1 MDEFQKSPEEV
12 IAEYKQA
19 RNSKRKK
26 IILIVVGGFIAL
38 SVLGNLTDSGS
49 ESSVSTSEN
58 STTVSGT
65 NDSLWV
71 PTGFFGYEEDR
82 NLAWRWA
89 TESELNCTYSSG
101 ACWSMILL
109 AKEGCS
115 RSLYGEVNIFDKNDV
130 QISYTNDTLGTVQP
144 MQKVKLTFDT
154 LDDAADTA
162 RLSRFSCY

>member
-1 MDEFQKSPEEV
+1 MDESQKSPEEV

-19 RNSKRKK
+19 RNSRRKK

-38 SVLGNLTDSGS
+38 SVLGNLTDPGS
-49 ESSVSTSEN
+49 ESSVSTPEN
-58 STTVSGT
+58 STTVSGAK
-65 NDSLWV
+65 DSLWV

-109 AKEGCS
+109 AKEGCP